1 MSWRDLG
8 PSSFIAQKT
17 ALEISDQ
24 VPSTL
29 MVNHNS
35 MVKVDKTD
43 YEGIAIIVTTCSMF
57 ALWSVVSVA
66 VPVLGVVS

>member
-1 MSWRDLG
+1 MALLFYFHKRTLG
-8 PSSFIAQKT
+8 YTSG
-17 ALEISDQ
+17 
-24 VPSTL
+24 PSTL

-66 VPVLGVVS
+66 VPTLGVLA

>member
-8 PSSFIAQKT
+8 PSSFIAEKM

>member
-1 MSWRDLG
+1 
-8 PSSFIAQKT
+8 
-17 ALEISDQ
+17 
-24 VPSTL
+24 

-35 MVKVDKTD
+35 MVKAKEVD

-66 VPVLGVVS
+66 VPTLGVLA